1 MSLLEKWKERLSKNV
16 IESLG
21 EKIKKEFTVLEMES
35 EITGEK
41 IEIFILQKEKE
52 KLMTFFQNI
61 EKKAL
66 KK

>member
-1 MSLLEKWKERLSKNV
+1 MSLMEKWKERLSKNV

-35 EITGEK
+35 EITNEK

-52 KLMTFFQNI
+52 KIMTFFQNI
-61 EKKAL
+61 EKKVL